1 MLESIL
7 GFFRSIWQ
15 LFALVHPLLGVS
27 FGTILLGFFV
37 ASLSLR
43 ILVPLLGIGASVG
56 RGFVSWGRR
65 ARFGAADRSRSR
77 QREAFRARE
86 KGKE

>member
-43 ILVPLLGIGASVG
+43 VLTPYL
-56 RGFVSWGRR
+56 FH
-65 ARFGAADRSRSR
+65 
-77 QREAFRARE
+77 EP
-86 KGKE
+86 